1 MDEQNR
7 LTGAMLLNLKLHG
20 AEVDSV
26 PIGFDGIEGR
36 GWLGGHC
43 GNFL

>member
-7 LTGAMLLNLKLHG
+7 LTGAMLLNLELHG

-26 PIGFDGIEGR
+26 PIGFEGDIDGR
-36 GWLGGHC
+36 G
-43 GNFL
+43 

>member
-7 LTGAMLLNLKLHG
+7 LTGTMLLNLKLHN

-26 PIGFDGIEGR
+26 PIGCDGDIDGR
-36 GWLGGHC
+36 GWLR
-43 GNFL
+43 